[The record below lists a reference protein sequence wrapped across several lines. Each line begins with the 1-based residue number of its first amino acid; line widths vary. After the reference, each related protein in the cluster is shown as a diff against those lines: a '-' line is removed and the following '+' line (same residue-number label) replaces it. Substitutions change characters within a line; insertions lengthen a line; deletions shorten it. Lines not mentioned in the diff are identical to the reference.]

1 MTGTPPG
8 AGATEDPPQ
17 QAPVI
22 AVPTIT
28 IDGQHHPFTPA
39 GDCAAYRGKF
49 TGNTSTWSCRSA
61 TNLPQEDPYG
71 HTQAVIDADH
81 L

>member
-1 MTGTPPG
+1 MTRTLPE
-8 AGATEDPPQ
+8 ARATEDRPQ

-28 IDGQHHPFTPA
+28 IDGQRHPFTPPGPA
-39 GDCAAYRGKF
+39 GRPQ
-49 TGNTSTWSCRSA
+49 TGRRKTPSDQRIA
-61 TNLPQEDPYG
+61 RA